1 MSVIQLLLSV
11 ILYFVIFFGVSFIIN
26 MLLRLTWFMSFVYP
40 IFVVLVVD
48 KIKTSAYFIEPKQ
61 AFSTAYSHIIA
72 LGLGDIIILTAGFA
86 GTIVA
91 GFVMKWLRKNGYQ
104 MF

>member
-11 ILYFVIFFGVSFIIN
+11 LLYFVIFFGLAFIIN

-40 IFVVLVVD
+40 IFVLLIVD
-48 KIKTSAYFIEPKQ
+48 KIKTSEYFITPKE
-61 AFSTAYSHIIA
+61 AFSTAFTNVMA
-72 LGLGDIIILTAGFA
+72 LGLGDIIILSSGFV

-91 GFVMKWLRKNGYQ
+91 GFVMKWLRKSGYQ